1 MPFQIQ
7 WGRLKS
13 NPWRWDIWIL
23 TVELFRWNLTA
34 NLPEYVPQCEVTR
47 RGLGEPASYYVQQT
61 TGKSHLFYCSLKSLP
76 WKGLLPQV
84 PLWIC
89 HIVGDIM
96 QTPGELPLWG
106 LRDEQ
111 LVILR
116 ILDDVSFLIAPLF
129 NLFLLLWGILRKVRE
144 PGAWGAITKTMIC
157 SGSSDQPSCPFCSLI
172 NFAVPLAFKLP
183 IFWWPLPWT
192 TCVRSC
198 MASNRARIKSFRFM
212 EEFLAAHILLL
223 SKWQQEHVIHGTHI

>member
-1 MPFQIQ
+1 MLFQIQ

-13 NPWRWDIWIL
+13 NPWRCQQIPGDIWIL

-34 NLPEYVPQCEVTR
+34 NLPKYVPQCEVTR
-47 RGLGEPASYYVQQT
+47 RGLGEPASYYGQQT
-61 TGKSHLFYCSLKSLP
+61 TGKSHLFYCSLKYLP

-111 LVILR
+111 LVILH
-116 ILDDVSFLIAPLF
+116 ILDDVSFLTVPLF
-129 NLFLLLWGILRKVRE
+129 SLFLLLWGILRKV
-144 PGAWGAITKTMIC
+144 TKAMIC
-157 SGSSDQPSCPFCSLI
+157 SGSSDEPSCPFCSLI
-172 NFAVPLAFKLP
+172 NFAVSLASKLP

-192 TCVRSC
+192 TCVRSY
-198 MASNRARIKSFRFM
+198 MASNRARIKSFHFM

-223 SKWQQEHVIHGTHI
+223 SKW